1 MRKFLSI
8 ALCYFSSMMIAQ
20 TATPIFDSIKSG
32 GIYRKYVLYVPTSY
46 HSGNAVPLI
55 LNIHG
60 GSGDGYQ
67 HMQYADFRKI
77 ADTANFIVVHPTATM
92 GAGLLGSAPAP
103 SWNLNANDSASNADR
118 AFLYHLIDT
127 LRAQYSIDTNRIFS
141 AGFSQGAVMGY
152 SFACL
157 HNTRFAAIASVS
169 GGEFPDVYNVCMPT
183 HPIPTI
189 EIHGTSDSISKY
201 NGMASSFGTPP
212 SKPVDTVISYWVH
225 YNHCNP
231 TPTKVII
238 PDYNTSDNCT
248 AEHYIY
254 SGGDQGVTV
263 ELIKVISGG
272 HAWPSDVATG
282 GTTNANG
289 TPMQLGNRNMDFSA
303 SKEIWRFFSKHPLID
318 YPPIPATG
326 INNYSLLNNT
336 ISVFPNPS
344 NGSFTLYIE
353 DIATFTSIQITNLLG
368 ELVYEAQ
375 IVKNNTPITLQN
387 ITNGVLLFTVVNK
400 DGIVK
405 RGKLIVQ

>member
-1 MRKFLSI
+1 MKKFLSI
-8 ALCYFSSMMIAQ
+8 TLCCFSSIMIAQ
-20 TATPIFDSIKSG
+20 TATPIQDSILSG
-32 GIYRKYVLYVPTSY
+32 GIYRKYVLYVPTIYNS
-46 HSGNAVPLI
+46 STAVPLI

-67 HMQYADFRKI
+67 HMQFADFRPI

-92 GAGLLGSAPAP
+92 APSLFGGAPAP

-127 LRAQYSIDTNRIFS
+127 LKAKYNIDTNRIFS

-169 GGEFPDVYNVCMPT
+169 GGEFPDVYNACLPT

-201 NGMASSFGTPP
+201 DGMASSFGTPP

-231 TPTKVII
+231 SPTKVII
-238 PDYNTSDNCT
+238 PNYNTSDNCT

-254 SGGDQGVTV
+254 SDGDQGVTV
-263 ELIKVISGG
+263 ELIKVVEGG
-272 HAWPSDVATG
+272 HSWPSDVATG

-303 SKEIWRFFSKHPLID
+303 SKEIWRFFSKHPLIN
-318 YPPIPATG
+318 YPAIPSTG
-326 INNYSLLNNT
+326 IDNPSLHNNT
-336 ISVFPNPS
+336 FSIYPNPS
-344 NGSFTLYIE
+344 NGSFTLSIE
-353 DIATFTSIQITNLLG
+353 NVALTTSIRITNLLG
-368 ELVYEAQ
+368 ELVYEEKIAT
-375 IVKNNTPITLQN
+375 NNTLITLQN
-387 ITNGVLLFTVVNK
+387 ITKGVLLYTIVNK

-405 RGKLIVQ
+405 SGKLIIQ